1 LLRLGSG
8 EVNRHAAVIALLTSI
23 VVAACASPS
32 APVTL
37 PADSASPTPIG
48 TAASTRGPSGDPL
61 PLFDA
66 HLHYSADAR
75 AVFPIEEVLAIL
87 DEAGVR
93 RALVSST
100 PDDGTLALYERAP
113 EIVVPILRPYRGPGE
128 TGTWTRDGT
137 VVAYLASQYRP
148 GVHRGIG
155 EFHLS
160 SGEAGLPV
168 VRQVVAMAVR
178 EDLVLHAH
186 ADARAVEE
194 LLGIDERARVLW
206 AHAGLGESAATVSAL
221 VDRYPRLWV
230 ELALRSD
237 VAPGGR
243 LDPEWRALF
252 LRHPD
257 RFMYGTDTW
266 IPARWNAVVGA
277 AEAAQTWLHEL
288 PLEVARAIAFGN
300 AERMFAAR

>member
-1 LLRLGSG
+1 M
-8 EVNRHAAVIALLTSI
+8 AALLAT
-23 VVAACASPS
+23 VVLAACATSSVDPR
-32 APVTL
+32 AT
-37 PADSASPTPIG
+37 
-48 TAASTRGPSGDPL
+48 ASTPVQTARGSVATGAPSTDPIA
-61 PLFDA
+61 LFDA
-66 HLHYSADAR
+66 HVHYSADAR
-75 AVFPIEEVLAIL
+75 QRFTIDDVLAIL
-87 DEAGVR
+87 REAGVR

-113 EIVVPILRPYRGPGE
+113 EIVIPILRPYRAPGE
-128 TGTWTRDGT
+128 IGTWTRDGT
-137 VVAYLASQYRP
+137 VVAYLNSRYRQ

-160 SGEAGLPV
+160 PGEADLPV
-168 VRQVVAMAVR
+168 VRQVVALAVR

-194 LLGIDERARVLW
+194 LLRIDGRARVLW
-206 AHAGLGESAATVSAL
+206 AHAGLGESAATVGAL
-221 VDRYPRLWV
+221 IDRHPRLLV

-237 VAPGGR
+237 VAPDGR

-266 IPARWNAVVGA
+266 VPERWNALVDS
-277 AEAAQTWLHEL
+277 AESARIWLREL
-288 PLEVARAIAFGN
+288 PQDVARAIAFGN
-300 AERMFAAR
+300 AERVFALP

>member
-1 LLRLGSG
+1 MKVG
-8 EVNRHAAVIALLTSI
+8 ALLAT
-23 VVAACASPS
+23 VVLSACAMSSADPRATEQSPVETARSS
-32 APVTL
+32 AAAGAPST
-37 PADSASPTPIG
+37 DPI
-48 TAASTRGPSGDPL
+48 A
-61 PLFDA
+61 LFDA
-66 HLHYSADAR
+66 HVHYSADAR
-75 AVFPIEEVLAIL
+75 QRFTIDEVLAIL
-87 DEAGVR
+87 KEAGVR

-100 PDDGTLALYERAP
+100 PDDGTIALYERAP
-113 EIVVPILRPYRGPGE
+113 EIVIPILRPYRGPGE
-128 TGTWTRDGT
+128 IGTWSRDGT
-137 VVAYLASQYRP
+137 VVAYLMSRYRP

-160 SGEAGLPV
+160 PGEADLPV

-194 LLGIDERARVLW
+194 LLRIDARARVLW
-206 AHAGLGESAATVSAL
+206 AHAGLGESAATVGAL
-221 VDRYPRLWV
+221 IDRYPRLLV

-266 IPARWNAVVGA
+266 VPERWNALVDS
-277 AEAAQTWLHEL
+277 AESARVWLRDL
-288 PLEVARAIAFGN
+288 PEGVARAIAYGN
-300 AERMFAAR
+300 AERVFAAP

>member
-1 LLRLGSG
+1 MRLS
-8 EVNRHAAVIALLTSI
+8 ALFATIAL
-23 VVAACASPS
+23 AACTTSSVAPS
-32 APVTL
+32 VTQ
-37 PADSASPTPIG
+37 SPTP
-48 TAASTRGPSGDPL
+48 STDAIA
-61 PLFDA
+61 LFDA

-75 AVFPIEEVLAIL
+75 QRFTIDEVLAIL
-87 DEAGVR
+87 KEAGVR

-100 PDDGTLALYERAP
+100 PDDGTIALYERAP
-113 EIVVPILRPYRGPGE
+113 EIVIPILRPYRGPGE
-128 TGTWTRDGT
+128 IGSWTRDGT
-137 VVAYLASQYRP
+137 VVAYLTSRYRP

-160 SGEAGLPV
+160 PGEAALPV

-194 LLGIDERARVLW
+194 LLLIDEGARVLW
-206 AHAGLGESAATVSAL
+206 AHAGMGESAASVGAL
-221 VDRYPRLWV
+221 VDRYPRLLV

-237 VAPGGR
+237 VAPGGQ
-243 LDPEWRALF
+243 LDPQWRALF

-266 IPARWNAVVGA
+266 VPERWNAVVDS
-277 AEAAQTWLHEL
+277 AESARTWLREL
-288 PLEVARAIAFGN
+288 PEDVARAIAYEN
-300 AERMFAAR
+300 AERVFALP

>member
-1 LLRLGSG
+1 MKRS
-8 EVNRHAAVIALLTSI
+8 ALLIGLVLAACTSSS
-23 VVAACASPS
+23 VDPRATTPSPSETARRSVAAQ
-32 APVTL
+32 
-37 PADSASPTPIG
+37 G
-48 TAASTRGPSGDPL
+48 ASTDPIA
-61 PLFDA
+61 LFDA
-66 HLHYSADAR
+66 HVHYSADAR
-75 AVFPIEEVLAIL
+75 QRFTIDEVLAIL
-87 DEAGVR
+87 KEAGVR

-100 PDDGTLALYERAP
+100 PDDGSLALYERAP
-113 EIVVPILRPYRGPGE
+113 EIVIPILRPYRGPGE

-137 VVAYLASQYRP
+137 VVAYLSSRYRP

-160 SGEAGLPV
+160 PGEAQLPV

-194 LLGIDERARVLW
+194 LLGIDARARVLW
-206 AHAGLGESAATVSAL
+206 AHAGLGESAATVGAL
-221 VDRYPRLWV
+221 VDRHPRLLV

-237 VAPGGR
+237 VAPDGR
-243 LDPEWRALF
+243 LDPQWRALF

-266 IPARWNAVVGA
+266 VPERWNALVDSA
-277 AEAAQTWLHEL
+277 ASARTWLRDL
-288 PLEVARAIAFGN
+288 PQDVAQAIAYGN
-300 AERMFAAR
+300 AERVFAAP